1 MTNNFIA
8 DVRRRAAAAGATI
21 VLPEGGEPRMYHAAR
36 TLTDEGVCKVIICGE
51 PSTVSCMAKQE
62 GVGLDGIEIADP
74 ASDARREQLASRL
87 HQQRAKKGMTLP
99 EAREQVN
106 DPLYFGALLVREGFA
121 EGMVAGALNATANV
135 MRAAFHCVGT
145 APGISVVSSVFVM
158 IVPDCPYG
166 ADGTLVFAD
175 CAINPNPDA
184 AQLADIA
191 ISSARTAQ
199 ALCDIEPKVA
209 MLSFSTMGS
218 GGDHPDVLKVREA
231 LAIIRDREPELA
243 VTGEMQADAALIESI
258 GAKKAPGDP
267 VAGKANVLI
276 FPDLDAGNI
285 AYKLVQRLAKAEA
298 VGPVSQGLAWPIN
311 DLSRGC
317 SVDDIVN
324 VAAITILQS
333 KHHEE

>member
-1 MTNNFIA
+1 MSNSFIA
-8 DVRRRAAAAGATI
+8 DLRKRAAAKGETI
-21 VLPEGGEPRMYHAAR
+21 ILPEGDEPRMYHAAR
-36 TLTDEGVCKVIICGE
+36 TLVDEGICKVILCGE
-51 PSTVSCMAKQE
+51 PSAVAAMAAKE
-62 GVGLDGIEIADP
+62 GVSLAGIEVANPAADE
-74 ASDARREQLASRL
+74 RREQLASRL
-87 HQQRAKKGMTLP
+87 QQLRAKKGMTLP
-99 EAREQVN
+99 EAREQVS
-106 DPLYFGALLVREGFA
+106 DPLYFGALMVREGFA
-121 EGMVAGALNATANV
+121 NGMVAGALNSTANV
-135 MRAAFHCVGT
+135 MRASFHCVGT
-145 APGISVVSSVFVM
+145 APGISIVSSVFVM

-166 ADGTLVFAD
+166 QNGMMVFGD
-175 CAINPNPDA
+175 CAINPSPDA
-184 AQLADIA
+184 GQLADIA

-199 ALCDIEPKVA
+199 ALCAMEPKVA

-231 LAIIRDREPELA
+231 VRILKEKAPELA
-243 VTGEMQADAALIESI
+243 VTGEMQFDAAVIESI

-285 AYKLVQRLAKAEA
+285 GYKLVQRLAKADA

-324 VAAITILQS
+324 VAAITILQGTQPL
-333 KHHEE
+333 

>member
-1 MTNNFIA
+1 MSTDFIA
-8 DVRRRAAAAGATI
+8 NVRQRAAAKGAKI
-21 VLPEGGEPRMYHAAR
+21 VLPEGDEPRMYHAAR
-36 TLTDEGVCKVIICGE
+36 CLTDEGICRVIICGE
-51 PSTVSCMAKQE
+51 PGTVAAIAAKASVSLE
-62 GVGLDGIEIADP
+62 GIEIADTAIDP
-74 ASDARREQLASRL
+74 RRDQLAAKL
-87 HQQRAKKGMTLP
+87 QELRAKKGMTLP
-99 EAREQVN
+99 EALVQVN
-106 DPLYFGALLVREGFA
+106 DPLYFGALLVREGYA
-121 EGMVAGALNATANV
+121 NGMVAGALNSTANV

-145 APGISVVSSVFVM
+145 APGISTVSSVFVM
-158 IVPDCPYG
+158 IVPDCPFG
-166 ADGTLVFAD
+166 ADGTLIFAD

-184 AQLADIA
+184 QQLADIA
-191 ISSARTAQ
+191 ISSAGTAK
-199 ALCDIEPKVA
+199 ALCAMEPKVA
-209 MLSFSTMGS
+209 LLSFSTMGS

-231 LAIIRDREPELA
+231 LRIIREKAPDLA

-285 AYKLVQRLAKAEA
+285 GYKLTQRLAKAEA

-324 VAAITILQS
+324 VAAITILQGT
-333 KHHEE
+333 

>member
-1 MTNNFIA
+1 MSNDFIA
-8 DVRRRAAAAGATI
+8 DVRRRAAAASATI
-21 VLPEGGEPRMYHAAR
+21 VLPEGDEPRMHHAAR
-36 TLTDEGVCKVIICGE
+36 VLTDEGICKVIICGE
-51 PSTVSCMAKQE
+51 PGVVSAVAAKE
-62 GVGLDGIEIADP
+62 GVSLKGIEIANP
-74 ASDARREQLASRL
+74 ATDERREPLAAKLQQL
-87 HQQRAKKGMTLP
+87 RAKKGMTLP
-99 EAREQVN
+99 EAREQVT

-121 EGMVAGALNATANV
+121 NGMVAGALNSTANV

-145 APGISVVSSVFVM
+145 APGISIVSSVFVM
-158 IVPDCPYG
+158 IVPNCPYG
-166 ADGTLVFAD
+166 ANGTILFGD

-191 ISSARTAQ
+191 ISSARTAK

-218 GGDHPDVLKVREA
+218 GGDHPDVKKVCDA
-231 LAIIRDREPELA
+231 VAIIKAKAPEIA

-285 AYKLVQRLAKAEA
+285 GYKLVQRLAKAEA

-317 SVDDIVN
+317 SIDDIVN
-324 VAAITILQS
+324 VAAITILQGD
-333 KHHEE
+333 